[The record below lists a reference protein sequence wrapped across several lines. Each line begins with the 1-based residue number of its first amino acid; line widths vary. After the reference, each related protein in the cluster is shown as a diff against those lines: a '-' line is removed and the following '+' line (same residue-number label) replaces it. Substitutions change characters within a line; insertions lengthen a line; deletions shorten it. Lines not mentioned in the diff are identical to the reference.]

1 MKEDKGIIKMKYDY
15 QKMILALRDKLIIS
29 QVELA
34 NMLGV
39 SFASVNRWE
48 KGHHEP
54 TIKVK
59 RKIIEECRKNEIELI
74 CKSEA
79 KQ

>member
-1 MKEDKGIIKMKYDY
+1 MKYDY
-15 QKMILALRDKLIIS
+15 QKMILNLRDKLIIS
-29 QVELA
+29 QMELA
-34 NMLGV
+34 DMLGV

-59 RKIIEECRKNEIELI
+59 RKIVELCKQNNIELTE
-74 CKSEA
+74 KVED
-79 KQ
+79 

>member
-1 MKEDKGIIKMKYDY
+1 MKYDY
-15 QKMILALRDKLIIS
+15 QKMILNLREKLIIS
-29 QVELA
+29 QMELA
-34 NMLGV
+34 DMLGV

-59 RKIIEECRKNEIELI
+59 RKIVELCKQNNIELI
-74 CKSEA
+74 EKMGD
-79 KQ
+79 